1 MIHNTSHN
9 IYQIPQYVQTDRKGA
24 KFTHLGNPVLGLN
37 MQNINIQ
44 MIERMNTFYKMKG
57 LEQNTST

>member
-9 IYQIPQYVQTDRKGA
+9 IYQIYPNMSKLTERGQSY
-24 KFTHLGNPVLGLN
+24 PVLGLN